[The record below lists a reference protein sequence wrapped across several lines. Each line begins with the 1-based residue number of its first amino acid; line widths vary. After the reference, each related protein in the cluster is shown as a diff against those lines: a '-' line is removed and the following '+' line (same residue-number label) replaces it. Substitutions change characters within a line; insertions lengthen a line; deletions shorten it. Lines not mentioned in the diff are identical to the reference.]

1 MHRRQ
6 LMAALCGGLPVA
18 LAGCQTDT
26 TTDDGVANESQD
38 DNSEFAA
45 AKQSAIDSL
54 DPEWPTGP
62 YASYETTPV
71 VVRGDDGELR
81 GAVLAAIADTGDKK
95 QLGLSAAESMPADGG
110 MLFPY
115 DDVSEHTY
123 IMPNMSF
130 GLDII
135 FADADGVITAIH
147 NAPEPGPDENG
158 ANQRYTGRGRYVF
171 EVNYE
176 WSADNNVTV
185 GDQLIFER

>member
-1 MHRRQ
+1 MRRRR
-6 LMAALCGGLPVA
+6 LMAVLAGGIPVA
-18 LAGCQTDT
+18 LAGCQTN
-26 TTDDGVANESQD
+26 TDDAAPNETDS
-38 DNSEFAA
+38 NEFTTEEQAA
-45 AKQSAIDSL
+45 VDSL

-81 GAVLAAIADTGDKK
+81 GAVLAAIADTGDKRR
-95 QLGLSAAESMPADGG
+95 LGLSAAESMPADGG
-110 MLFPY
+110 MLF
-115 DDVSEHTY
+115 VHESVNEQTY

-135 FADADGVITAIH
+135 FADADGEITEIH

-158 ANQRYTGRGRYVF
+158 ANQRYTGRGQYVF

-176 WSADNNVTV
+176 WTADNNVTV
-185 GDQLIFER
+185 GDRLVFE